1 MSSPLAGMG
10 RFDMAA
16 GLADTG
22 NPATGSIA
30 AEAAMVTANS
40 WRPRFLVLD
49 MLRLCANR
57 RSAATG

>member
-22 NPATGSIA
+22 NPAMGSIA
-30 AEAAMVTANS
+30 AEAATATANS
-40 WRPRFLVLD
+40 RRPRFLVLD
-49 MLRLCANR
+49 M
-57 RSAATG
+57 